1 MGFLS
6 KLFSKKQSFDPFE
19 DQRIVKD
26 IHHTI
31 TLILADSS
39 YDEDLKVAAIDD
51 LLEDLLP
58 SISGDNAFSLTSELL
73 CEVQIERSPKILKD
87 VYKKHFDKSIKRA
100 ETAISRYYG

>member
-6 KLFSKKQSFDPFE
+6 KLFGKNQFVDLQKDHQ
-19 DQRIVKD
+19 IVKD

-51 LLEDLLP
+51 LLEDLLS
-58 SISGDNAFSLTSELL
+58 SISGDTAFSLTSELL
-73 CEVQIERSPKILKD
+73 CNAQIERSPKILKD
-87 VYKKHFDKSIKRA
+87 VYEKHFDKSIERV
-100 ETAISRYYG
+100 ETARSRYYG

>member
-6 KLFSKKQSFDPFE
+6 NLFGKNQSFDPFE

-51 LLEDLLP
+51 LLEDLLS
-58 SISGDNAFSLTSELL
+58 SISGDSAFSLTSELL
-73 CEVQIERSPKILKD
+73 CDAQIRYSSKVLKD
-87 VYKKHFDKSIKRA
+87 VYKKHFDKSIKRV
-100 ETAISRYYG
+100 ETAISRYNG